1 MFVNNVCAYVN
12 KMFVCVCALTDKENK
27 LESECVPMCARMHE
41 RERDSEGDYRT
52 CIQFVCWHVL
62 LLMSVHICR

>member
-41 RERDSEGDYRT
+41 REILGVTIARAFNSCAGM
-52 CIQFVCWHVL
+52 CC
-62 LLMSVHICR
+62 C